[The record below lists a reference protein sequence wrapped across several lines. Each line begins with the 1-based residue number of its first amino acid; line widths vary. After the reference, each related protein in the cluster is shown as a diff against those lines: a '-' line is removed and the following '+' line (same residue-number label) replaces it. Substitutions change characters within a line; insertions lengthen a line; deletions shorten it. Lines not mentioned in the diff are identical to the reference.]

1 MSIGCRHSWC
11 VLIIAALAGSILV
24 LAKPKDKD
32 AEVKFTARAELV
44 LIPTLVTDKSGH
56 HITGLKQED
65 FTVLENGAEQKIAT
79 FEEISS
85 DPRRLSRPRNPNEFG
100 NSLAGGG
107 SNRRITLLVLDLI
120 NTPFMAQAN
129 ARQELLKYLTQSV
142 DQREPTALYT
152 LTRSGIHV
160 VHDFTTDPRVLVAAL
175 HKVKGDTFHMV
186 DTPED
191 VEALTGTASPD
202 GSADVDPGAVQSE
215 AQKIQTMMEDA
226 ELNFKSFEQRVAIMY
241 TLDGL
246 EQVAQ
251 GLAGF
256 PGRKS
261 LIWAGGGFPFNVSDN
276 MQLAPI
282 GRDTLTDV
290 LPLYEHTWQLL
301 NDAQISLYPVDV
313 KGLVVPMASASV
325 GNPGKNY
332 TRNMNRQLMD
342 IQANSE
348 IFATMTGGR
357 AYYNS
362 NDLVRGFRDAV
373 NDSAEYYML
382 GYYLDRSKTKAG
394 WRKLA
399 VKVKR
404 DHTEVRARSGFF
416 VTNATVD
423 PANSRNNDISSALQ
437 SPLDFTSLALVARW
451 DKIEPGKEPGKK
463 HVNYEMHLAPEAALI
478 DDADNS
484 RIALDFVAL
493 AKTPDGKQVDQPV
506 VQKIDAHLTPE
517 KLASIRQNGVGY
529 KGYLDLAP
537 GEYTVR
543 LVVRD
548 NLSGRIG
555 SVAAPLKVE

>member
-1 MSIGCRHSWC
+1 
-11 VLIIAALAGSILV
+11 LAGSIFV

-32 AEVKFTARAELV
+32 NSDVKFTARTELV

-65 FTVLENGAEQKIAT
+65 FTVLENSAEQKIAT

-85 DPRRLSRPRNPNEFG
+85 DPHRWSRPKNANEFG
-100 NSLAGGG
+100 NFLAGGA
-107 SNRRITLLVLDLI
+107 SNRRITLMVLDLV
-120 NTPFMAQAN
+120 NTSFMAQAN

-152 LTRSGIHV
+152 LTRSGMHV

-175 HKVKGDTFHMV
+175 HKVKGDTFHLV
-186 DTPED
+186 DSPED

-202 GSADVDPGAVQSE
+202 GSAGVDPGAVQSE

-226 ELNFKSFEQRVAIMY
+226 ELNFKSFEQRLAITY

-246 EQVAQ
+246 QQVAQ
-251 GLAGF
+251 ALKGF

-276 MQLAPI
+276 SMQLAPI
-282 GRDTLTDV
+282 GRDTLSDV
-290 LPLYEHTWQLL
+290 LPMYEHTWQLL
-301 NDAQISLYPVDV
+301 NDAQIALYTVDV

-332 TRNMNRQLMD
+332 ARNMNRRLMD
-342 IQANSE
+342 TQATFLV
-348 IFATMTGGR
+348 FADMTGGR

-416 VTNATVD
+416 VSNATVD
-423 PANSRNNDISSALQ
+423 PENSRNSDISSALQ
-437 SPLDFTSLALVARW
+437 SPLDYTSLALVAHW
-451 DKIEPGKEPGKK
+451 DKVEPGKEAGKK
-463 HVNYEMHLAPEAALI
+463 HVNYAMHLVPDAAQI
-478 DDADNS
+478 DSADNNHME
-484 RIALDFVAL
+484 LDFVAL
-493 AKTPDGKQVDQPV
+493 VKTPDGKQVDQPRD
-506 VQKIDAHLTPE
+506 QKIDTHLTAE
-517 KLASIRQNGVGY
+517 KLSSIRQNGVGY
-529 KGYLDLAP
+529 RGFLDLAP

-543 LVVRD
+543 FVVRD
-548 NLSGRIG
+548 DLRGRIG